1 MLFHTCS
8 FQIDFVASMRIEA
21 VEFHKVQ
28 LVNSYSSGSG
38 VLVTFGV
45 EYGFNGSDLQTFS
58 KVHAIAETFQC

>member
-1 MLFHTCS
+1 
-8 FQIDFVASMRIEA
+8 MRIEA

-28 LVNSYSSGSG
+28 LVNSYSSGPG

-58 KVHAIAETFQC
+58 KVHVIAETFQC